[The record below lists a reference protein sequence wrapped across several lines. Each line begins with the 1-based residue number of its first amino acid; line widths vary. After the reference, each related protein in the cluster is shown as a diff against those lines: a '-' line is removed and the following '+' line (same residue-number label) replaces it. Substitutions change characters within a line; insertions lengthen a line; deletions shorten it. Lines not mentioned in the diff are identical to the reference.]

1 MATIPRASFVPSDDD
16 LSHRRKI
23 QDEREAAKER
33 LIEDLAKANA
43 EYAAILL
50 AWKKEKEEER
60 ERHAAIRARYDA
72 IKADADAKE
81 AAREAKWAEQKV
93 KLTEMNKKMAVQF
106 AKDDNFFGLI
116 GKAVCMTL
124 HGESQSSI
132 VEKAR
137 ELLPPR
143 E

>member
-1 MATIPRASFVPSDDD
+1 M
-16 LSHRRKI
+16 
-23 QDEREAAKER
+23 QDEREAVKQRTMDTIAKVKAER
-33 LIEDLAKANA
+33 AVII
-43 EYAAILL
+43 AA
-50 AWKKEKEEER
+50 WEKEKEEER
-60 ERHAAIRARYDA
+60 ERHDVIRAKYDA

-93 KLTEMNKKMAVQF
+93 KLAEMNEKMAVQF
-106 AKDDNFFGLI
+106 AKNDNFFGLI